1 MQVIK
6 KSGRRRQQ
14 WLLLWIM
21 VLTVGLGWKYPL
33 MGFAVPLVIIT
44 GLTISFY
51 RGRYLCG
58 NLCPRGSFVDKVM
71 VLVSPGRDIPTYIR
85 NMGFRWAV
93 VVGLIGFMF
102 YRGFQDPLNP
112 YHWGNVFWML
122 CAVTTGVAIVLG
134 FFIHQRTWCSFCPI
148 GTLQNIIGGTREH
161 LQINSDLCR
170 ECRLCEDVC
179 AINLGIINHKDNG
192 EMTNRDCLK
201 CSKCIDVCPASA
213 LSWPTE

>member
-1 MQVIK
+1 MQVSK

-14 WLLLWIM
+14 WFLLWIM

-33 MGFAVPLVIIT
+33 MGYAVPVVIIS
-44 GLTISFY
+44 GLTVSFF

-71 VLVSPGRDIPTYIR
+71 AHLSPGRDIPPFIR
-85 NMGFRWAV
+85 KMGFRWAV

-112 YHWGNVFWML
+112 YHWGSVFWTL
-122 CAVTTGVAIVLG
+122 CAVTTGLAIVLG
-134 FFIHQRTWCSFCPI
+134 LLIHQRTWCSFCPI

-161 LQINSDLCR
+161 LQINSTRCR
-170 ECRLCEDVC
+170 ECRLCEKAC
-179 AINLGIINHKDNG
+179 AINLSIINHKDNG
-192 EMTNRDCLK
+192 ELTDRDCLK
-201 CSKCIDVCPASA
+201 CAKCIAVCPTGA